1 MISASQKL
9 LSNHFAMLSDDEN
22 IRFKR
27 NTSSDLNPGERHSEV
42 GLRAPDPESLPLFDE
57 FNEAPV
63 GCSGDP
69 AGDPPVAP
77 PGDPFVDLLDDPPV
91 APPGDPFV
99 DLLRVPPGE
108 AFVDLLDDA
117 LGDPLRD
124 PLASP
129 LVAPPGEAFAVPPG
143 EAFAAPQGE
152 AFVAP
157 HGEAFVAPLYHL
169 VRDPHGEPLGV
180 LAPAEG
186 EDPAPV
192 EAEEKKERAVWG
204 TGIEAKKLRA
214 VNVKSPE
221 VVSYKKAVENLAGR
235 LHVPKLQGVSD
246 LVRDRYH
253 VSVGRVGRRGQ
264 WSLWAYFKKQF
275 ADPADFVAFLQS
287 SQ

>member
-1 MISASQKL
+1 
-9 LSNHFAMLSDDEN
+9 MLSDDEN

-27 NTSSDLNPGERHSEV
+27 NTSSDLNPGECCSEV

-69 AGDPPVAP
+69 AGDPPVA
-77 PGDPFVDLLDDPPV
+77 
-91 APPGDPFV
+91 
-99 DLLRVPPGE
+99 PPGE

-143 EAFAAPQGE
+143 EAFAAP
-152 AFVAP
+152 P
-157 HGEAFVAPLYHL
+157 GEAFVAPLYHL

-253 VSVGRVGRRGQ
+253 ISVGRVGRRGQ